1 MARWI
6 KRTLDIAPE
15 FRDID
20 MMGVVHNCVYFT
32 WFERGRRQVMDDI
45 VTFEKAGELGIAIP
59 VRKTECSYE
68 IPVRL
73 GDKLKLI
80 TRHRVDDKYAG
91 KLEFTHE
98 LVNNAT
104 KAVHAAGSCTCT
116 IIETK
121 TGKLLRDWNNELWAH
136 YSKIK

>member
-32 WFERGRRQVMDDI
+32 WFERGRLQVMDDI

-59 VRKTECSYE
+59 VRKSECSYE

-73 GDKLKLI
+73 GDRLTAHHKAQGRRQI
-80 TRHRVDDKYAG
+80 CG
-91 KLEFTHE
+91 K
-98 LVNNAT
+98 A
-104 KAVHAAGSCTCT
+104 
-116 IIETK
+116 
-121 TGKLLRDWNNELWAH
+121 
-136 YSKIK
+136 